1 MVKEQDE
8 SLLQRCANKNYKS
21 LIALAQLTKDIFK
34 KIEDTTIDKEN
45 QYIYNSASIEGN
57 TLTLKHVSMVLEHPD
72 VFNKNNWKPKEIT
85 KLRDAVN
92 YPNINLL
99 KIDVNEIIGLKDDL
113 DYLQSILLKKEKKI
127 SEESLIAPA
136 QLTKDIFKKIED
148 TRIDKENQYIYN
160 SASIEGNTL
169 TLKHVKITKLRD
181 AVNYPNINLLKI
193 DVNEIIGLKDAL
205 DYLQSILLKKE
216 KEISEEVILKLHYH
230 VLGRVNPKESG
241 VYRRVQV
248 TVGDYM
254 CPHPRRVKS
263 LMDKF
268 YKWLNSDDAR
278 KLHPIK
284 YAALAHFK
292 LVSIHPFVDG
302 NGRVSRL
309 LMNLILMKKNYP
321 LVIIHRSNRSEYYQA
336 IRDANLGDISSFV
349 RFIAEETEESLDFI
363 LSAISPGD
371 RSGKYYTYCLRR
383 DSAKKL

>member
-99 KIDVNEIIGLKDDL
+99 KIDVNEIIGLKDAL
-113 DYLQSILLKKEKKI
+113 DYLQSILLKKEKK
-127 SEESLIAPA
+127 
-136 QLTKDIFKKIED
+136 
-148 TRIDKENQYIYN
+148 
-160 SASIEGNTL
+160 
-169 TLKHVKITKLRD
+169 
-181 AVNYPNINLLKI
+181 
-193 DVNEIIGLKDAL
+193 
-205 DYLQSILLKKE
+205 
-216 KEISEEVILKLHYH
+216 ISEEVILKLHYH

-321 LVIIHRSNRSEYYQA
+321 LVIIHRSKRSQYYQA
-336 IRDANLGDISSFV
+336 IIDANLGDISSFI
-349 RFIAEETEESLDFI
+349 RFIAHETEESLDFI
-363 LSAISPGD
+363 LSAISPGA
-371 RSGKYYTYCLRR
+371 SLIQQYNTFMCEMQL
-383 DSAKKL
+383 